1 VKAPARRALPGWSVY
16 IVRCG
21 DGTLYTGI
29 ALDVGRR
36 IAQHA
41 RAAGEGAKY
50 LRGRGPLRLVFAR
63 RVGSR
68 SGALRAE
75 HRIKRLPTM
84 RKEEL
89 LVTRGRRSPLVR
101 RIFSTEAL
109 G

>member
-1 VKAPARRALPGWSVY
+1 MKRWSVY

-29 ALDVGRR
+29 ALDVRRR

-41 RAAGEGAKY
+41 KAAGDGAKY
-50 LRGRGPLRLVFAR
+50 LRGRGPLRLVLTR
-63 RVGSR
+63 RVGTR
-68 SGALRAE
+68 SGALRVE
-75 HRIKRLPTM
+75 HRIKRLPRM

-89 LVTRGRRSPLVR
+89 VVKAGKRSPLAR
-101 RIFSTEAL
+101 RIFSMQAR

>member
-1 VKAPARRALPGWSVY
+1 VKRLARRALPGWSVY

-29 ALDVGRR
+29 ALDVRRR

-41 RAAGEGAKY
+41 GATGEGAKY
-50 LRGRGPLRLVFAR
+50 LRGRGPLRLVFAK

-75 HRIKRLPTM
+75 HRIKRLPRM

-89 LVTRGRRSPLVR
+89 LVRAAARSPLAR
-101 RIFSTEAL
+101 RIFSVEAR

>member
-1 VKAPARRALPGWSVY
+1 VKAPARRALHGWSVY

-29 ALDVGRR
+29 AIDVRRR

-41 RAAGEGAKY
+41 RAAGDGAKY
-50 LRGRGPLRLVFAR
+50 LRGRGPLRLVFAK

-75 HRIKRLPTM
+75 HRIKRLPRM

-89 LVTRGRRSPLVR
+89 LVTAGRRSPLAR
-101 RIFSTEAL
+101 RIFAMEAR

>member
-1 VKAPARRALPGWSVY
+1 VKQPARRALPGWSVY

-29 ALDVGRR
+29 ALDVRRR

-41 RAAGEGAKY
+41 RAAGQGAKY

-68 SGALRAE
+68 GGALRAE
-75 HRIKRLPTM
+75 HRIKRLPRT

-89 LVTRGRRSPLVR
+89 LVKAGRRSPLAR
-101 RIFSTEAL
+101 RIFSMEDR